1 MRRTLSKS
9 SKRVKQTNLRMPE
22 DLRLRVMREADKNR
36 VSFNREVL
44 NRLHLSFDSDTK
56 RTIADVT
63 NGLAIASARL
73 LHDLHRQADLV
84 RRVESLLAQLD
95 QSPGDSEATKAVPQ
109 SGFIPDEPAAP
120 PEIGAALIESLKEAP
135 PDIRAALIESLKEAD
150 LPERKKK
157 PDAA

>member
-44 NRLHLSFDSDTK
+44 NRLHSSFDADTK

-73 LHDLHRQADLV
+73 LHDLQRQAELV
-84 RRVESLLAQLD
+84 RRVNRCSRNSTSRRATARLPRPSRRVDSSLTRLVHAC
-95 QSPGDSEATKAVPQ
+95 
-109 SGFIPDEPAAP
+109 
-120 PEIGAALIESLKEAP
+120 ALP
-135 PDIRAALIESLKEAD
+135 
-150 LPERKKK
+150 
-157 PDAA
+157 

>member
-22 DLRLRVMREADKNR
+22 DLRLRVMREADKNL

-44 NRLHLSFDSDTK
+44 NRLHSSFDSDTK

-84 RRVESLLAQLD
+84 RRVESLLTQLD
-95 QSPGDSEATKAVPQ
+95 QSPVPQ
-109 SGFIPDEPAAP
+109 NDEPAA
-120 PEIGAALIESLKEAP
+120 AARSLNR
-135 PDIRAALIESLKEAD
+135 IL
-150 LPERKKK
+150 ERGTARHPRCPKRIL
-157 PDAA
+157 

>member
-63 NGLAIASARL
+63 NGLATASARL
-73 LHDLHRQADLV
+73 LHDLHRQAEFV

-95 QSPGDSEATKAVPQ
+95 QSPVPQ
-109 SGFIPDEPAAP
+109 SDEPAAP

>member
-22 DLRLRVMREADKNR
+22 DLRLRVMREADKNL

-44 NRLHLSFDSDTK
+44 NRLHSSFDADTK

-73 LHDLHRQADLV
+73 FPDLDRQAELV
-84 RRVESLLAQLD
+84 RRVKSLLAQLD
-95 QSPGDSEATKAVPQ
+95 QSPGASEATKAVPQ
-109 SGFIPDEPAAP
+109 SGPSLTRLGTPARCLEKSPA
-120 PEIGAALIESLKEAP
+120 G
-135 PDIRAALIESLKEAD
+135 RG
-150 LPERKKK
+150 
-157 PDAA
+157 